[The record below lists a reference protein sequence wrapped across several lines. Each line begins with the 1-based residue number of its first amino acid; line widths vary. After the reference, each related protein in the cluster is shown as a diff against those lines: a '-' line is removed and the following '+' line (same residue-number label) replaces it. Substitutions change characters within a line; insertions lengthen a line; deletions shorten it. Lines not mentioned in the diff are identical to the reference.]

1 MKWDKINLRYKM
13 NHQNILKVM
22 DLILTL
28 PATSSEVERGFSQ
41 MKLIKT
47 NIRSKLSTENL
58 NNLMTIKMLAASIE
72 EFDPIPA
79 IEHWNVAGIRRL
91 QKENNSE
98 DENTSSDDNQD
109 DYVENELN
117 DCLETNFQM
126 D

>member
-1 MKWDKINLRYKM
+1 M
-13 NHQNILKVM
+13 
-22 DLILTL
+22 T
-28 PATSSEVERGFSQ
+28 
-41 MKLIKT
+41 LIKT

-58 NNLMTIKMLAASIE
+58 NNLMTIKLLAASIA

-79 IEHWNVAGIRRL
+79 IEHCNVTGIRQL
-91 QKENNSE
+91 QNENNSE

-126 D
+126 DLI